1 MVAPACFSRA
11 HAVRFA
17 FALISLL
24 IIWSDRTARAEWS
37 VDPTVNTPIAVA
49 DNAQSTS
56 VACTDGAGG
65 AIIAWIDDRLATG
78 ANIYAQRIDGDGN
91 PLWGLNG
98 IPICLSAGIQDN
110 PAIIADGVGG
120 AIITWQDPLSGVGTD
135 DIYAQRVNAAG
146 SIMWALNGALV
157 CAAAGSQ
164 IWPMLISDGA
174 GGAIITWEDARNAGV
189 GDPMEIYVQHV
200 SAATGAPTWIVP
212 PPPVGTGPGV
222 AICLAPALQA
232 MPMIVS
238 DSAGGAII
246 NWYDMRDFAATGTAS
261 IFARR
266 VDAAGGLPL
275 GWIVDGTELC
285 GPASLPIGS
294 GLRTWPVLCTD
305 GLGGAIVTW
314 DDARAGAAD
323 WNIYARRITFGGVMP
338 APWLPGGSPVCTF
351 PGDQQYSRIVSD
363 GSGGAIITWQD
374 ARIAADINIY
384 AQHLNIFG
392 AVVAPWPPAGA
403 PVCLFT
409 TDQEFP
415 KIVTDG
421 SGGAVISWNDAR
433 DGTSNIYAQRI
444 DGATPARDWIP
455 VEGIAVGTALG
466 DQDWMVQHF
475 ATVSDGDGGA
485 IITWNDGRRAAP
497 LLGPDIYAQKVRY
510 DGVLGDPETVGYWR
524 FEEGSG
530 STAADSSGL
539 GNTGTLFDNVVFTST
554 IPCATIESRPNAS
567 AISGGDGPYPT
578 GPPYVYGV
586 QVPDSPSL
594 RPGGA
599 ITLEAWVRPRKFSPD
614 VDWGTYGFI
623 ITKQQRIACDPYVCE
638 FPSFVLAAGQGAT
651 WAIFRNANNSSSPV
665 YGPELKLEQWS
676 HVAATWD
683 SLTQQTTLYI
693 NFVPVA
699 TANYGWKGPI
709 TYQNRPVIIGALAE
723 GESGEY
729 SSGFDGEIDEARISD
744 IVRTPSTMLHA
755 GSSCEL
761 TPNVYVYRPNGYI
774 DTLTVGT
781 NFNIGWLAFDDGG
794 VQSMTLEYSFD
805 GGQNYN
811 LIASG
816 EANDSLYTWLVPDTP
831 SDSCRVRATAYDG
844 DGNSTSALSLYF
856 WIVAPATPIVALSP
870 SPLVFASAVKTMTSC
885 DTLYVRNT
893 GTATLTINGISGC
906 SASPFAIDTT
916 MTAHSVA
923 PGDTTEIVVCVT
935 PTDYL
940 PATCTLSIVS
950 NAINSPAEVEVRVDQ
965 VTGVGDGDV
974 PKPFQIVS
982 VSPNPFNP
990 ETTVHFTLPRAMPVR
1005 AEIWDVRGARVRTL
1019 SRDQRFGPG
1028 AQRITWDGRNDDGSG
1043 VASGVYFI
1051 RLATPVGT
1059 KVARAVLL
1067 K

>member
-1 MVAPACFSRA
+1 MVVAACFCRA
-11 HAVRFA
+11 HAVRSA
-17 FALISLL
+17 FALVSLI
-24 IIWSDRTARAEWS
+24 IIWSGGPARAEWS
-37 VDPTVNTPIAVA
+37 VDPTANTPVAVA
-49 DNAQSTS
+49 ANAQSTS
-56 VACTDGAGG
+56 VACTDGDGG
-65 AIIAWIDDRLATG
+65 AIIAWIDDRTG
-78 ANIYAQRIDGDGN
+78 PGITNIYAQRIDKDGN

-98 IPICLSAGIQDN
+98 IPICLSAGAQDN

-120 AIITWQDPLSGVGTD
+120 AIITWQDPRFGVGTD
-135 DIYAQRVNAAG
+135 DIYAQRVTAAG
-146 SIMWALNGALV
+146 GIVWAVDGALV
-157 CAAAGSQ
+157 CSAAGAQ
-164 IWPMLISDGA
+164 LWPMLISDGA

-200 SAATGAPTWIVP
+200 AAATGAPTWIVP
-212 PPPVGTGPGV
+212 IPPVGTGPGV

-232 MPMIVS
+232 MPMIVG
-238 DSAGGAII
+238 DGAGGAII
-246 NWYDMRDFAATGTAS
+246 TWYDWRDLGATGTVD
-261 IFARR
+261 IYARR

-275 GWIVDGTELC
+275 GWIVDGTQLC
-285 GPASLPIGS
+285 GLASLGPGA
-294 GLRTWPVLCTD
+294 GDRTWPVLCSD
-305 GLGGAIVTW
+305 GLGGAIVCW
-314 DDARAGAAD
+314 DDERVPLD
-323 WNIYARRITFGGVMP
+323 WNIYARQITFGGVMP
-338 APWLPGGSPVCTF
+338 PPWLPGGSPVCVVI
-351 PGDQQYSRIVSD
+351 GDQQYSRIVSD

-384 AQHLNIFG
+384 AQHLNSFG

-403 PVCLFT
+403 PICLFP
-409 TDQEFP
+409 TDQELP

-421 SGGAVISWNDAR
+421 SGGAVISWNDVR

-444 DGATPARDWIP
+444 DGATPALDWLP
-455 VEGIAVGTALG
+455 PDGVAVGTAPG
-466 DQDWMVQHF
+466 DQDWLVQHF

-485 IITWNDGRRAAP
+485 IITWNDGRALAP
-497 LLGPDIYAQKVRY
+497 LLTPDIYAQRVRY

-530 STAADSSGL
+530 STVADSSGL
-539 GNTGTLFDNVVFTST
+539 GNTGTLAYNVVFTST
-554 IPCATIESRPNAS
+554 IPCATIEGRPNAS
-567 AISGGDGPYPT
+567 AISTGDGPYVI
-578 GPPYVYGV
+578 GPPYVFGV

-599 ITLEAWVRPRKFSPD
+599 ITLEAWVRPRKYSPD
-614 VDWGTYGFI
+614 VDWGTYGPI

-638 FPSFVLAAGQGAT
+638 FPSFVLAADQGAT
-651 WAIFRNANNSSSPV
+651 WAIFRDSNNSSSPV
-665 YGPELKLEQWS
+665 YGPAIKLDQWS

-683 SLTQQTTLYI
+683 SLTQETTLYI
-693 NFVPVA
+693 NFVKVA
-699 TANYGWKGPI
+699 SVNYGWKGPI
-709 TYQNRPVIIGALAE
+709 TYQNRPVVIGAQAE
-723 GESGEY
+723 GEGSEQY
-729 SSGFDGEIDEARISD
+729 SSAFDGEIDEVRISS

-761 TPNVYVYRPNGYI
+761 TPNTYVYRPNGYI

-781 NFNIGWLAFDDGG
+781 YFNIQWLAFDDGG

-856 WIVAPATPIVALSP
+856 WIVEPATPIVALSP
-870 SPLVFASAVKTMTSC
+870 SPLVFPSAVKTVTSC

-906 SASPFAIDTT
+906 TASPFTIDTT

-965 VTGVGDGDV
+965 VTGVGDA
-974 PKPFQIVS
+974 PKSFQIVS

-990 ETTVHFTLPRAMPVR
+990 ETTVHFTLPRAMPVT
-1005 AEIWDVRGARVRTL
+1005 AEIWDVKGARVRTL

-1051 RLATPVGT
+1051 RLATAVGT
-1059 KVARAVLL
+1059 RVARAVLL